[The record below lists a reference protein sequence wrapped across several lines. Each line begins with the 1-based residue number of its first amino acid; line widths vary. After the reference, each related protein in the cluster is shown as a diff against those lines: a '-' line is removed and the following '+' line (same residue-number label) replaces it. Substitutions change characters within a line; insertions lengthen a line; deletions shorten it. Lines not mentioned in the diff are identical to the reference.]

1 MDQMFK
7 TTKDKIMNNKTLFTT
22 DKINWVEIS
31 GQEIDSNDINQ
42 VVSIIDEKIPS
53 DSEIISATITI
64 PEVTGIINY
73 RLNGEHLQSRF

>member
-1 MDQMFK
+1 M
-7 TTKDKIMNNKTLFTT
+7 NKTLFST
-22 DKINWVEIS
+22 DKVNWVEIS
-31 GQEIDSNDINQ
+31 EQEIDQNDINQ

>member
-1 MDQMFK
+1 
-7 TTKDKIMNNKTLFTT
+7 MNNKTLFTT

>member
-1 MDQMFK
+1 MFK